1 MSGTRFRVGRGIVGA
16 AELGAPGGQELCP
29 GLMSWGI
36 VFVKTGPLM
45 TLSQPLPAYLNPN
58 STSQSG
64 NHLLGFHGERFRLDH
79 LQHLLSVYLP
89 TTLNPLDKL

>member
-1 MSGTRFRVGRGIVGA
+1 
-16 AELGAPGGQELCP
+16 
-29 GLMSWGI
+29 
-36 VFVKTGPLM
+36 M